1 MFFITEYAFPLDSQS
16 FLYFFS
22 YLKQLYFMVSFM
34 LLSLYRLSYVLI
46 FLEWAY
52 SCYFV
57 SDEFVP
63 DESLLWHFPLLFYCC
78 LLIHFQWRVFWL
90 VCLFMS
96 SCKTFWH
103 PCASFF
109 SEKFCSVSPYY
120 WHIVPN
126 TFALSRSSGINWVEQ
141 I

>member
-1 MFFITEYAFPLDSQS
+1 MKRNIYATDC
-16 FLYFFS
+16 
-22 YLKQLYFMVSFM
+22 
-34 LLSLYRLSYVLI
+34 LLSCWYLLCYCLYIDCPISLYSWNERIPVILSLM
-46 FLEWAY
+46 
-52 SCYFV
+52 S
-57 SDEFVP
+57 FVP

-78 LLIHFQWRVFWL
+78 CLLIHFQWRIFWL
-90 VCLFMS
+90 VCLFM

-109 SEKFCSVSPYY
+109 SEKFCSVSPHY

-141 I
+141 IWTMTMHTV